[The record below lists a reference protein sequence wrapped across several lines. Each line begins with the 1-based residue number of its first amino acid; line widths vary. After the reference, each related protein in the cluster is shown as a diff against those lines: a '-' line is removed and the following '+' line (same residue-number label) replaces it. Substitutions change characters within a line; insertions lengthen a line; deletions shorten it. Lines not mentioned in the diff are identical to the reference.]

1 MNQVHLELLS
11 SPDWAKTLQEELLPW
26 VEEAGELGDDVLEL
40 GPGPGLTTDL
50 LSRRVTRLTAVELD
64 PALAG
69 ALRER
74 LTGTNV
80 TVVHADATGTG
91 LAGDR
96 FSSVVCFSML
106 HHVPSVPDQDLVFA
120 EAYRALRS
128 GGRFLGTDALDVE
141 ATRQLHVGDVFLPLP
156 PITLGDR
163 LAVAGFGEVVVDTTD
178 GRLRFKATKV

>member
-1 MNQVHLELLS
+1 MNQVHLEFLS
-11 SPDWAKTLQEELLPW
+11 SPEWALTLQEEVLPW
-26 VEEAGELGDDVLEL
+26 VQEAGDLGDDVLEL

-50 LSRRVTRLTAVELD
+50 LSRRVARLTAVELD

-74 LTGTNV
+74 LSGTNV
-80 TVVHADATGTG
+80 TVVNADATGSG
-91 LAGDR
+91 LAGER

-120 EAYRALRS
+120 EAYRALRP
-128 GGRFLGTDALDVE
+128 GGRFLGTDALDIE

-156 PITLGDR
+156 PSTLGDR
-163 LAVAGFGEVVVDTTD
+163 LEAAGFGEVVIETTD
-178 GRLRFKATKV
+178 HRLRFTARKV